1 MRVGIRNPKD
11 FWSGVIF
18 VAVGIA
24 AVALGRD
31 HPMGTAM
38 RMGPAY
44 FPMMLG
50 SLLAL
55 IGLALILRAVIQ
67 PGPSVEAFTFGKPAM
82 VLGSNVLFG
91 LLLRPLGLV
100 VALVA
105 LVLVSAYASEKFR
118 WPAALVLAIGLAAF
132 SAIAFVRLLGLPI
145 PILGSWLGG

>member
-1 MRVGIRNPKD
+1 MRLGIRNPKD

-18 VAVGIA
+18 TVVGLA
-24 AVALGRD
+24 AVILVRE

-44 FPMMLG
+44 FPTVLG
-50 SLLAL
+50 MLLAL
-55 IGLALILRAVIQ
+55 IGLAVILRALVRA
-67 PGPSVEAFTFGKPAM
+67 GEAVGRFGSGKLLL
-82 VLGSNVLFG
+82 VLAANMLFG

-100 VALVA
+100 IALI
-105 LVLVSAYASEKFR
+105 VLVILSAYASDRFR
-118 WPAALVLAIGLAAF
+118 WPAALALAGGLAGA

>member
-1 MRVGIRNPKD
+1 VSVGIRNPKD

-18 VAVGIA
+18 VAVGVA
-24 AVALGRD
+24 AVVLGRD

-44 FPMMLG
+44 FPIVLG
-50 SLLAL
+50 LLLAL
-55 IGLALILRAVIQ
+55 IGLATILRALVRS
-67 PGPSVEAFTFGKPAM
+67 GPPVEKFTFGKPAL

-91 LLLRPLGLV
+91 LFLRPLGLV

-105 LVLVSAYASEKFR
+105 LVLVSAYASQRFR
-118 WPAALVLAIGLAAF
+118 WPAALALAAGLAIS

>member
-1 MRVGIRNPKD
+1 MQVSIRSPRD
-11 FWSGVIF
+11 FWTGVIF
-18 VAVGIA
+18 AAVGVA
-24 AVALGRD
+24 AVYFGRD

-44 FPMMLG
+44 FPTVLG
-50 SLLAL
+50 TLLAL
-55 IGLALILRAVIQ
+55 IGLALILRAVIRS
-67 PGPSVEAFTFGKPAM
+67 GPPVEAFTFWKPVL

-118 WPAALVLAIGLAAF
+118 WPAALALAAGLAVS

-145 PILGSWLGG
+145 PILGTWLGG